1 MAAALRAAAIAF
13 SSAEVRRAARRVDDG
28 PVAKCLPR
36 RERVALR
43 RL

>member
-13 SSAEVRRAARRVDDG
+13 SSAEVRRAARR
-28 PVAKCLPR
+28 
-36 RERVALR
+36 ERVALR